1 MPLLGILK
9 KYTDTVSEDHS
20 YTWIRSTE
28 IYYILLQCLQQN
40 KVTISYPSSCSI
52 SAPIYS
58 KPGSGVAKSWASRTA
73 ESVISVLSSFK
84 KFQNNHKTIPLC
96 WCCWSVSDLYNTSN
110 FRWVKVFG
118 WVAPLMSDLSHLISL
133 YILPWLWGLVKKF
146 LTKNL
151 LALTATGIS
160 HVSSLEKR
168 VSLELLDRK
177 CNLQSVPAMC
187 PSSSYYPQ
195 LAFCPCLNTEPAQ
208 WSKNK
213 TSLITFFQNTS

>member
-20 YTWIRSTE
+20 YTWIRSTK

-52 SAPIYS
+52 SAQIYS
-58 KPGSGVAKSWASRTA
+58 KPSSDVAKSWASRTA
-73 ESVISVLSSFK
+73 EFVISVLSSFK

-96 WCCWSVSDLYNTSN
+96 WCCWSVSDLYNASN

-118 WVAPLMSDLSHLISL
+118 WVAPLMSDLSHLIAL

-151 LALTATGIS
+151 LALTVTGIS
-160 HVSSLEKR
+160 HVSRVLKR
-168 VSLELLDRK
+168 RSAWSCLIESAISKVSVQCAHHHLIIH
-177 CNLQSVPAMC
+177 NLHSVPVWTL
-187 PSSSYYPQ
+187 S
-195 LAFCPCLNTEPAQ
+195 LLNGQ
-208 WSKNK
+208 R
-213 TSLITFFQNTS
+213 I